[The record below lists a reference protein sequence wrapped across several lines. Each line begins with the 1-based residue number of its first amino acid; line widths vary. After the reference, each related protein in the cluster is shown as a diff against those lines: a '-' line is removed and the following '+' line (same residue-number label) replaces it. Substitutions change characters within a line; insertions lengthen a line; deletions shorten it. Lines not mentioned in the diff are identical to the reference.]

1 MKRVIYLLICFSIM
15 ACSKNDGNDKTLPP
29 SDSDTKTDPDK
40 PTDIDTAD
48 LGVPNLVF
56 PEKDQLC
63 LDANL
68 TFNWSDATDALSY
81 QIQISTNRAF
91 TEIVEDQII
100 DISSLSLVMAGG
112 QDYYWRV
119 LSIDADNV
127 KSAYSPDQAFYVKGE
142 ATSNYIPFNPSLTYP
157 EQDSEVAHANVNL
170 QWEGSDLDNDFL
182 RYDIYLGTV
191 QNPELF
197 MSDLT
202 TNTLEVSLELNQTYH
217 WQVHVFDGT
226 SKSIGEIWSFR
237 TN

>member
-1 MKRVIYLLICFSIM
+1 MKRVVYLLICLSIM
-15 ACSKNDGNDKTLPP
+15 ACSKNDGNDKTPLSPDP
-29 SDSDTKTDPDK
+29 DTKTDSDTPPDSD
-40 PTDIDTAD
+40 TIDT
-48 LGVPNLVF
+48 GVPNLIF

-63 LDANL
+63 LDANI
-68 TFNWSDATDALSY
+68 TFNWSDATNSVSY

-91 TEIVEDQII
+91 TGIVEDQIV
-100 DISSLSLVMAGG
+100 DNSSLSLVMAVG

-170 QWEGSDLDNDFL
+170 QWEGSDLDNDLL

-202 TNTLEVSLELNQTYH
+202 TNTLEVSLEPNQTYH
-217 WQVHVFDGT
+217 WQVHVSDGT

>member
-1 MKRVIYLLICFSIM
+1 MKRIAYLLVCLSVL
-15 ACSKNDGNDKTLPP
+15 ACSKNDGDDKTPP
-29 SDSDTKTDPDK
+29 PPDSDTKTDPDT
-40 PTDIDTAD
+40 PTDPDTTV

-68 TFNWSDATDALSY
+68 TFDWSDATDAVSY
-81 QIQISTNRAF
+81 QIQISANRAF
-91 TEIVEDQII
+91 TGIVEDQIV

-127 KSAYSPDQAFYVKGE
+127 KSAYSPDQAFYVQGE
-142 ATSNYIPFNPSLTYP
+142 ATSNYIPFSPSLTYP
-157 EQDSEVAHANVNL
+157 EQGSEVAPASVNL

-182 RYDIYLGTV
+182 RYDIYLGMA

-197 MSDLT
+197 ESDLT
-202 TNTLEVSLELNQTYH
+202 TNTLEVSLEPNQTYY
-217 WQVHVFDGT
+217 WQVHVSDGT
-226 SKSIGEIWSFR
+226 AKSIGEVWSFK